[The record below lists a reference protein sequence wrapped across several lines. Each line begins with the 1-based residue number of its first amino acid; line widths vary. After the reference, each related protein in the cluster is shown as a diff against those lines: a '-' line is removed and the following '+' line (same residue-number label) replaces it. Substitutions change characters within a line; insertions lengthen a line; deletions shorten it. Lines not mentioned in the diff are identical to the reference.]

1 MGFFYIFILNL
12 SFMKKILTGLI
23 LCFLILNCS
32 KKESHDKTDTYI
44 ISYEDKKLQKYS
56 DSVTNSN
63 SNLVV
68 IPNRGFYSECQLI
81 IDKKGAFYFYQ
92 KDYFMR
98 ICGNHSKSDTLPH
111 FLDLKP
117 KDIVRIPEK
126 SLNDFLS
133 ENILNKES
141 GRRVLTIA
149 SQSDT
154 IKNTSFLNFIN
165 KNKIDTYLIRRTTQE
180 EDTVLKYKKK
190 DTSYYSEDIKW
201 DQNRIQLP
209 FIKPKLDH

>member
-1 MGFFYIFILNL
+1 
-12 SFMKKILTGLI
+12 MKKILTGLI
-23 LCFLILNCS
+23 LPFLILNCS
-32 KKESHDKTDTYI
+32 KKERTDKTDTYI
-44 ISYEDKKLQKYS
+44 ISYENKKLQKYS
-56 DSVTNSN
+56 DSVANSN

-68 IPNRGFYSECQLI
+68 IPSRGFYSECQLI

-98 ICGNHSKSDTLPH
+98 ICGNGSQNDTLPH

-154 IKNTSFLNFIN
+154 IKNTAFLNFIN
-165 KNKIDTYLIRRTTQE
+165 KNKIDTYLIRRSTQE

-190 DTSYYSEDIKW
+190 DASYYSEDIKW

>member
-1 MGFFYIFILNL
+1 
-12 SFMKKILTGLI
+12 MKKILTGLI

-44 ISYEDKKLQKYS
+44 ISYENKKLQKYS

-63 SNLVV
+63 SNLAV

-98 ICGNHSKSDTLPH
+98 ICGNHSKNDTLPH
-111 FLDLKP
+111 FLNLKP

-141 GRRVLTIA
+141 SRRVLTIA

-154 IKNTSFLNFIN
+154 IKKHLFF
-165 KNKIDTYLIRRTTQE
+165 KF
-180 EDTVLKYKKK
+180 YK
-190 DTSYYSEDIKW
+190 
-201 DQNRIQLP
+201 
-209 FIKPKLDH
+209 